1 MKTYKL
7 IGIIG
12 ILILI
17 IVGFLP
23 LAHLSDEVITIA
35 PVYNNYDVAKSLW
48 VWKDISAFAITYGL
62 SLIVCFYLLLKNYK
76 PGYLISA
83 SLALIAIMF
92 IYFSVWLTSIKVAEF
107 GNVEFKLCYAWIIFL
122 IGFIL
127 IFFSGLKIKKN

>member
-17 IVGFLP
+17 IGGFLP
-23 LAHLSDEVITIA
+23 LAHLGDDVITIA
-35 PVYNNYDVAKSLW
+35 PVYDNYDVAISLW

-62 SLIVCFYLLLKNYK
+62 TLLICFYLLLKNYK

-83 SLALIAIMF
+83 SLSLIAILF
-92 IYFSVWLTSIKVAEF
+92 IYFSVWLTSIKVEEF
-107 GNVEFKLCYAWIIFL
+107 GNVEFKLCYAWIIFI
-122 IGFIL
+122 IGYVLMFYG
-127 IFFSGLKIKKN
+127 GLKIKKN